1 MVDKNAGILGGISKR
16 RTNEQSPT
24 IFVTVNSID
33 ETVEKSKEYGGKVL
47 VQKHEIIEGYF
58 AILKDPQ
65 NNVFG
70 IWQSKNNQ

>member
-1 MVDKNAGILGGISKR
+1 M
-16 RTNEQSPT
+16 
-24 IFVTVNSID
+24 
-33 ETVEKSKEYGGKVL
+33 VEKSKEYGGKVL

-58 AILKDPQ
+58 AVLKDPQ